1 MAEVKVRLAA
11 GVALQKDIWKGAL
24 AACRLPG
31 AAPQAT
37 QLLLPALNEMI
48 DITETRQMQTANH
61 PPVVIFWLLGALSV
75 LGALLVGY
83 AASSNKRRT
92 WIHQATFALVMSLAI
107 YVIIDIE
114 YPRLGMI
121 RVSGA
126 DQVLLDLAE
135 SLR

>member
-1 MAEVKVRLAA
+1 MAEVKARLAA

-61 PPVVIFWLLGALSV
+61 PPVVIFWLLGAL
-75 LGALLVGY
+75 LVGY

-126 DQVLLDLAE
+126 DQVLPDLAE